1 MVVVTDVHR
10 RCCDIRQQTFPDP
23 VSSISVPRT
32 DGAPCWCCPAQCL
45 TSDTRHTDLNQGG
58 RGLASQQEVVLGPD
72 RTQNHFLQPHLQICD
87 THPVLKKTE
96 RPLDKN
102 KRSATQKY
110 FTIPPFIIWKK
121 IKSKKLRMHVKN
133 AKRREVK
140 VSRQQSTASSKTCSD
155 KELLQRE
162 SIVNL
167 QLIKVNLNKGAN
179 TFFYK
184 AF

>member
-1 MVVVTDVHR
+1 
-10 RCCDIRQQTFPDP
+10 
-23 VSSISVPRT
+23 
-32 DGAPCWCCPAQCL
+32 
-45 TSDTRHTDLNQGG
+45 
-58 RGLASQQEVVLGPD
+58 
-72 RTQNHFLQPHLQICD
+72 
-87 THPVLKKTE
+87 
-96 RPLDKN
+96 
-102 KRSATQKY
+102 
-110 FTIPPFIIWKK
+110 
-121 IKSKKLRMHVKN
+121 MHVKN